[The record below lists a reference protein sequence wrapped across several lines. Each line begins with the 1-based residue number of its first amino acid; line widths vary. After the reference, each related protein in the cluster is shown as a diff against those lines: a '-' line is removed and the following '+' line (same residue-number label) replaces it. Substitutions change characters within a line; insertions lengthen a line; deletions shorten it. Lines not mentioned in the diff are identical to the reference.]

1 MDMRPSCLNCSRKH
15 LAQAE
20 ILLHESKQGYPE
32 HFWLCMGH
40 LAEAADELLTDYPQ
54 LAEQVRNERKLL
66 EEDDDYQI
74 PIVDLIMAVS
84 AVAEEE
90 THEQE

>member
-1 MDMRPSCLNCSRKH
+1 MRPSCLNCARKH

-40 LAEAADELLTDYPQ
+40 LAEAADELLRDHAG
-54 LAEQVRNERKLL
+54 LAEQIRNERKLL
-66 EEDDDYQI
+66 EEDYDYQI
-74 PIVDLIMAVS
+74 PIMDLITAVT

-90 THEQE
+90 THE

>member
-1 MDMRPSCLNCSRKH
+1 MRPSCLNCARKH

-40 LAEAADELLTDYPQ
+40 MAEAGDELLRDYPE
-54 LAEQVRNERKLL
+54 LANQVRNERKLL
-66 EEDDDYQI
+66 EEDSDYQI
-74 PIVDLIMAVS
+74 PLMDLIAAVS
-84 AVAEEE
+84 AVAAEEDVN
-90 THEQE
+90 EQE

>member
-1 MDMRPSCLNCSRKH
+1 MRPSCLNCARKH

-40 LAEAADELLTDYPQ
+40 MAEAADELLRDYSE
-54 LAEQVRNERKLL
+54 LADHVRNERKLL
-66 EEDDDYQI
+66 EDDPEYQV
-74 PIVDLIMAVS
+74 PLMDLIAKVS

-90 THEQE
+90 NDGSD